1 MPDYGFP
8 SGSVVKKKK
17 KSAYNAEATGDVGS
31 ILGLEDPLEEEWKPS
46 PVFLPGESPGQRNL
60 VVYSPWGHRVRHN

>member
-1 MPDYGFP
+1 MASP
-8 SGSVVKKKK
+8 VAQWLKKKK
-17 KSAYNAEATGDVGS
+17 QSAYNAEATGDVGS

>member
-1 MPDYGFP
+1 MASP
-8 SGSVVKKKK
+8 VAQWLKKKK
-17 KSAYNAEATGDVGS
+17 QSAYNAEATGDVGS

-60 VVYSPWGHRVRHN
+60 VVYSPWCHRVRHN